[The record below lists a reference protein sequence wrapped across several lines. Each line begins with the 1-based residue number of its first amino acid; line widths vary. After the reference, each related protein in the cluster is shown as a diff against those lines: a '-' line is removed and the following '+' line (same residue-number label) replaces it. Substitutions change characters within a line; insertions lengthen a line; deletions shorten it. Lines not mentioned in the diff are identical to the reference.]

1 MALRCGIKD
10 SRQSTEHTQ
19 PSKQGSFAAAVVR
32 FVGFYAMVTA
42 ALAVLAGV
50 VLLEPYARLQ
60 KASHRGK
67 CYNLRLDE
75 AKATIAAMD
84 RLRAHGPTNEVLTK
98 RLAWSRLGMYPRN
111 EVVVMNSSPDPDSE
125 APRPGCLTRIH
136 YPAPPEPDS
145 WMIQAASLV
154 RTPARRNAML
164 VLAVSMFLAA
174 LLLFASPHRR

>member
-1 MALRCGIKD
+1 
-10 SRQSTEHTQ
+10 
-19 PSKQGSFAAAVVR
+19 
-32 FVGFYAMVTA
+32 MVTA

-60 KASHRGK
+60 KASYRSQ

-111 EVVVMNSSPDPDSE
+111 EVVVMNSSLDSE
-125 APRPGCLTRIH
+125 APRPGCLTPIH

-145 WMIQAASLV
+145 WMIRAACLV

-164 VLAVSMFLAA
+164 VLAASMLLAA